1 MSNLKVCWISNIPS
15 PYKTAVMN
23 LLGEKCV
30 LTALYEKQGESDR
43 EDSWYDRS
51 FENFTGIYLTK
62 ENYKKVIRN
71 KAEECDCLINSDYSN
86 PWAMYAVEQF
96 RKNNKMVFLQADGGL
111 AIPRGPMDFIISQ
124 VMKRCRR
131 YISPGKE
138 TDKYFAY
145 YKVPEEKI
153 DHYRFSCMSEAETK
167 KAADMI
173 LHRTEYR
180 EKNNITEPYMI
191 LSVGQQ
197 IPRKGYDILA
207 EALNGIE
214 EEIGVYIIGG
224 EPEEHVLAYINEK
237 HMDYVHFIPFLDK
250 EHLAEYY
257 AAADLFVLPTRYDIW
272 GLVINEAMAYGLP
285 IISTDKCVA
294 AVEFQNLCENA
305 LIVPAEDP
313 DTLRS
318 AIQILL
324 RNPDMAEEMG
334 KHSLETIQEY
344 TLENMRD
351 DLISILE
358 QHTDQV

>member
-1 MSNLKVCWISNIPS
+1 MKKLKVCWISNIPS

-23 LLGEKCV
+23 LIGEKIH

-62 ENYKKVIRN
+62 ENYKQVIRDE
-71 KAEECDCLINSDYSN
+71 AEKCDCLINSDYSN

-96 RKNNKMVFLQADGGL
+96 RRRKKTVFLQADGGL
-111 AIPRGPMDFIISQ
+111 AIPRGPMDFVISH
-124 VMKRCRR
+124 VMKRCGR
-131 YISPGKE
+131 YISPGTE

-145 YKVPEEKI
+145 YKISGDKI
-153 DHYRFSCMSEAETK
+153 DHYRFSCMTEDEIK
-167 KAADMI
+167 KASGMI
-173 LHRTEYR
+173 QHKAAYR
-180 EKNNITEPYMI
+180 EKNGITEPFVI

-197 IPRKGYDILA
+197 IPRKGYDILMQ
-207 EALNGIE
+207 ALNGIE
-214 EEIGVYIIGG
+214 EKIGVYIIGG
-224 EPEEHVLAYINEK
+224 EPEEHVLSYVKE
-237 HMDYVHFIPFLDK
+237 HEMDYVHFIPFMDK
-250 EHLAEYY
+250 EHLSEYY
-257 AAADLFVLPTRYDIW
+257 AVSDVFVLPTRYDIW

-294 AVEFQNLCENA
+294 AMEFQNLCENA

-324 RNPDMAEEMG
+324 KNPDMAEEFG
-334 KHSLETIQEY
+334 KKSLDKIREY

-358 QHTDQV
+358 QHTHTL